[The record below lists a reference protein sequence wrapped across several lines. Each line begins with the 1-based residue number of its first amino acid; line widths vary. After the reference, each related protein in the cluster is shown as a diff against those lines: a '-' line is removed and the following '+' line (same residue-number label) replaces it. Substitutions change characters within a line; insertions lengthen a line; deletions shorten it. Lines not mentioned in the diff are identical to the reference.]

1 LLSGDRKMKNL
12 RQYIR
17 ALIKENLESDD
28 QEVIDKI
35 NEFLNS
41 GELNQI
47 IYGINFAGNMGYP
60 IESIDI
66 HGLIKKLPNWDDD
79 MMGAAIE
86 ISDAMLENY
95 EEYYNQFIDD
105 GMRSQRR
112 FRKDPNHVT
121 ENDKISLFMNFYVHL
136 NKEAQVFPIEEDRR

>member
-1 LLSGDRKMKNL
+1 M
-12 RQYIR
+12 
-17 ALIKENLESDD
+17 IKENLESDD

-66 HGLIKKLPNWDDD
+66 HGLIKNIPNWGDD
-79 MMGAAIE
+79 MWGAAIE

-95 EEYYNQFIDD
+95 KEYYEQFYDLD
-105 GMRSQRR
+105 VKRSQRS
-112 FRKDPNHVT
+112 FRKDPNEVT
-121 ENDKISLFMNFYVHL
+121 ENDKIDLFMKFFLHL
-136 NKEAQVFPIEEDRR
+136 NDEAQVLPNAGDGR

>member
-1 LLSGDRKMKNL
+1 MKNL

-66 HGLIKKLPNWDDD
+66 HGLIKNIPNWGDD
-79 MMGAAIE
+79 MWGAAIE

-95 EEYYNQFIDD
+95 EEYYNQFVDSA
-105 GMRSQRR
+105 MRSQRG
-112 FRKDPNHVT
+112 FRKDPNEVT
-121 ENDKISLFMNFYVHL
+121 ENDKINLFMKFFLHL
-136 NKEAQVFPIEEDRR
+136 NDEAQVFPNAEDRR